1 MKISVFGLGRVGA
14 VSAAALASLGHTITA
29 VDPNAERRRL
39 VAWGRAPFVE
49 PGLDELLSSAVAK
62 GTLTVEDSAAK
73 ALGAAG
79 ISLVCVGTPRGPDG
93 AFDAHTLA
101 CVSEEIGAA
110 LVPGHIVVIRS
121 TVLPGTVRDVV
132 IPTLER
138 ASGLRAGFDFNVA
151 VAPEFLREGTAIE
164 DFFTPSQ
171 IVIGADESACAAS
184 VAALLRGV
192 SGPLSIT
199 SIEVAEMVKY
209 ASNTWH
215 GLKIAFANEI
225 GSCCRDLAIDA
236 GEVMRIFAED
246 RKLNL
251 SAQYLLPGF
260 AFGGP
265 CLSKDIEAFAWRGRQ
280 RGLALPLISSILPS
294 NAQRIEERLELI
306 LRTGKR
312 AVSLLGLSY
321 KVGTD
326 EFRSSPYLELCHR
339 LAAQGLDLRVFDPL
353 LSRQPRS
360 SFSVLGIPA
369 GLVADTLD
377 EALAH
382 GELIVVGAPHH
393 DFVDIRRRL
402 TASQSFIDL
411 AAGTLEAPPIL
422 GH

>member
-39 VAWGRAPFVE
+39 VAGGRAPFVE

-110 LVPGHIVVIRS
+110 LVPDHIVVVRS

-138 ASGLRAGFDFNVA
+138 ASGLLAGFDFNVA
-151 VAPEFLREGTAIE
+151 VAPEFLREGSAIE
-164 DFFTPSQ
+164 DFFAPPQ

-184 VAALLRGV
+184 VAALFRGV

-209 ASNTWH
+209 VSNTWH
-215 GLKIAFANEI
+215 GLKIAFANEV
-225 GSCCRDLAIDA
+225 GSCCRNRAIDA
-236 GEVMRIFAED
+236 SEVMRIFAED

-251 SAQYLLPGF
+251 SAQYLTPGF

-280 RGLALPLISSILPS
+280 RGLALPLISSILAS

-306 LRTGKR
+306 LGTGKR

-321 KVGTD
+321 KAPVPISSSAIVSRLKASICASSTRCSRGNR
-326 EFRSSPYLELCHR
+326 EARFRS
-339 LAAQGLDLRVFDPL
+339 
-353 LSRQPRS
+353 
-360 SFSVLGIPA
+360 
-369 GLVADTLD
+369 
-377 EALAH
+377 
-382 GELIVVGAPHH
+382 
-393 DFVDIRRRL
+393 
-402 TASQSFIDL
+402 
-411 AAGTLEAPPIL
+411 
-422 GH
+422 